1 MTVKVPDFVR
11 RAIEA
16 QGRVDPDDVERQLKR
31 IEDAGGEDELS
42 PEQVQLFNQQPPKP
56 HWQDRD
62 A

>member
-1 MTVKVPDFVR
+1 MSTKVPDFVR

-16 QGRVDPDDVERQLKR
+16 QGKVDPDDVERKLELLER
-31 IEDAGGEDELS
+31 DDDPETLS
-42 PEQVQLFNQQPPKP
+42 PDKAALFDQPAPRP